1 VADGWL
7 KPRDWLRPR
16 LVATWAD
23 RWIVLQIGAAAG
35 LAWFFAGAVLGQAN
49 AFFAPAAAV
58 LVVSGSIGKQLRQTA
73 ELIVGVAVGLLL
85 ADGLVRLIGRGPLQL
100 ALVVVLAASLALV
113 VSGGRM
119 VLNQATTTAVLILA
133 LYPHAGGGIFWER
146 WVDALIGAGVAL
158 VVRAV
163 VEPRQPLRA
172 VRRAADAV
180 HDRLG
185 EAFED
190 GATAVRAADPA
201 ATLAAAERLHPAEAA
216 LKVLSEEAT
225 RAAQLVSIGL
235 IHHRTRLTLAR
246 VDAAAPHLRRAI
258 GNLHQALH
266 HEAAALGLPLAP
278 GLLDAMAALDSAS
291 DELLRDL
298 VNPTSDWRGAES
310 ARRAEAWAGRAEHE
324 DPPTVTTA
332 VAGHLHTAA
341 GELLLAGRHGPFIEN
356 GPTGRT
362 AGCNGS

>member
-1 VADGWL
+1 MADGWL
-7 KPRDWLRPR
+7 KPR

-35 LAWFFAGAVLGQAN
+35 LAWFIAGAVLGQAN

-58 LVVSGSIGKQLRQTA
+58 LVVSGSIGKQVRQTA
-73 ELIVGVAVGLLL
+73 ELIVGVAVGLIL

-100 ALVVVLAASLALV
+100 ALVVILAASLALV

-146 WVDALIGAGVAL
+146 WIDALIGAGVAL
-158 VVRAV
+158 VIRAV

-185 EAFED
+185 EAFE
-190 GATAVRAADPA
+190 GGTAAVRNADPA

-216 LKVLSEEAT
+216 LKVLSEETT
-225 RAAQLVSIGL
+225 RAAHLVSIGL
-235 IHHRTRLTLAR
+235 LHHRTRLTLAR

-258 GNLHQALH
+258 DNLHQALR
-266 HEAAALGLPLAP
+266 HESAALGVPLAP
-278 GLLDAMAALDSAS
+278 GLLDAMAALDRAS
-291 DELLRDL
+291 DDLLRDL
-298 VNPTSDWRGAES
+298 VNPAGTWHGAQA
-310 ARRAEAWAGRAEHE
+310 ARQAQAWAGRAERAA
-324 DPPTVTTA
+324 PPTATTA
-332 VAGHLHTAA
+332 VAGHLHAAA
-341 GELLLAGRHGPFIEN
+341 GQLLLAGRHGPFAEN
-356 GPTGRT
+356 APTGPT
-362 AGCNGS
+362 AGCNDS